1 MRIPILILTK
11 YITMIE
17 YYLSKIFKKLRLKSI
32 FNSEIHFTSKIESG
46 TNVVNV
52 KMDKYSFCG
61 YDCELINCH
70 IGSFC
75 SIANGVIIGGAN
87 HPTNWVSTSPVFYK
101 GTDSV
106 KKKFS
111 EHLRELDRLTIVE
124 NDVWIGSRVIIKQG
138 VRIGTGAVIGM
149 GSVVTKDVEPYSIV
163 VGTPA
168 KMIRKR
174 FDDST
179 IKMLLDSKWWELNEA
194 SLTAISKYIK
204 SPDEFLK
211 NLF

>member
-1 MRIPILILTK
+1 
-11 YITMIE
+11 MIE
-17 YYLSKIFKKLRLKSI
+17 YYLSKIFKKLRLNSI
-32 FNSEIHFTSKIESG
+32 FNSVIHSTSKIESG
-46 TNVVNV
+46 STVVNV

-61 YDCELINCH
+61 YDCELINCQ

-87 HPTNWVSTSPVFYK
+87 HPTSWVSTSPVFYM
-101 GTDSV
+101 GRDSV

-111 EHLRELDRLTIVE
+111 HHQRDLDKTTIVE

-149 GSVVTKDVEPYSIV
+149 GSVVTKDVDPYCIV

-179 IKMLLDSKWWELNEA
+179 IKMLLESKWWELNDDN
-194 SLTAISKYIK
+194 LTTIAKYIK